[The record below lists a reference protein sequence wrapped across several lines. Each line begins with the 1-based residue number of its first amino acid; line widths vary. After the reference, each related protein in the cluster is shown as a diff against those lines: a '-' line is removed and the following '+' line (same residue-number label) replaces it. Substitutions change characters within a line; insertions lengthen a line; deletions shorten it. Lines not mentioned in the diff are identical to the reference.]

1 MTNKTILILGGY
13 GNTGLAIARLCLEY
27 TDSRLVLA
35 GRNQSKAVEAAAQL
49 NGQYVPTDPAGEGFR
64 VSGIQADAS
73 NEDDLKQALV
83 GVDLL
88 VVASSTARYA
98 GEVASAALAAGVDY
112 LDVQYSTAKVKAL
125 QTLAG
130 KIEGADRSFITDGGF
145 HPGVPAALV
154 RYAGDNIN
162 HLERAVVGCAL
173 RVDWKAFAIGDET
186 AEEFM
191 SEMLDYQSLLYRDGQ
206 WRKASMWRTK
216 DFLRMDY
223 GEPFGR
229 PYAVPMML
237 EEMRGLPELIPTLRE
252 TGFYITGFN
261 WFVDWVLFPLGMLVL
276 RLRPKALRPVG
287 RLIFWGMETFSRPPY
302 GIALQLEAS
311 GQDEG
316 QAKALKVRITHKDGY
331 FLTAAPTV
339 ACIRQYLDGTAAR
352 PGLHFMAHI
361 MEPERLLRD
370 IEQMGVEVSVQWA
383 TTPP

>member
-13 GNTGLAIARLCLEY
+13 GTAGLAIARLCLEH
-27 TDSRLVLA
+27 TDARLILA

-49 NGQYVPTDPAGEGFR
+49 NSQYVPSDTAGKGSR
-64 VSGIQADAS
+64 VFGIQVDAS
-73 NEDDLKQALV
+73 SGDDLKRALV

-98 GEVASAALAAGVDY
+98 REVASAALAVGVDY
-112 LDVQYSTAKVKAL
+112 MDIQYSTAKVKAL
-125 QTLAG
+125 QALAG
-130 KIEGADRSFITDGGF
+130 KIEGAGRCFITDGGF

-154 RYAGDNIN
+154 RYAAGRID

-173 RVDWKAFAIGDET
+173 RVDWKAFAVGDET

-191 SEMLDYQSLLYRDGQ
+191 SEMLDYQMLFYRDGR
-206 WRKASMWRTK
+206 WRKAKMWRMK

-229 PYAVPMML
+229 PYAAPMLL

-252 TGFYITGFN
+252 TGFYVTGFN
-261 WFVDWVLFPLGMLVL
+261 WFVDWVLFPLGMLAL

-287 RLIFWGMETFSRPPY
+287 RLIFWGLETFSRPPY
-302 GIALQLEAS
+302 GIALQLEA
-311 GQDEG
+311 GG
-316 QAKALKVRITHKDGY
+316 QADGRPKALKVRITHEDGY

-339 ACIRQYLDGTAAR
+339 ACIRQYLEGTAAR

-361 MEPERLLRD
+361 VEPRRMLEDMEK
-370 IEQMGVEVSVQWA
+370 MGVEVDIKEEVEE
-383 TTPP
+383 

>member
-1 MTNKTILILGGY
+1 MPEKSILILGGY
-13 GNTGLAIARLCLEY
+13 GNAGLPIARLCLEH
-27 TDSRLVLA
+27 TDTRLVLA

-49 NGQYVPTDPAGEGFR
+49 NSQYVSADPAGEGFR

-73 NEDDLKQALV
+73 NEDDLKRALV

-88 VVASSTARYA
+88 VVASSTAKYA
-98 GEVASAALAAGVDY
+98 GEVASAALAAEVDY
-112 LDVQYSTAKVKAL
+112 LDIQYSTAKVKAL
-125 QTLAG
+125 QAMTSDIEAAG
-130 KIEGADRSFITDGGF
+130 RCFITDGGF

-154 RYAGDNIN
+154 RYAGDNID

-173 RVDWKAFAIGDET
+173 RVDWKAFAVGDET

-206 WRKASMWRTK
+206 WRKAKMWRTR

-237 EEMRGLPELIPTLRE
+237 EELRALPEMIPSLRE

-261 WFVDWVLFPLGMLVL
+261 WFVDWVLFPVGMLAL
-276 RLRPKALRPVG
+276 RLWPRRALRPVG

-316 QAKALKVRITHKDGY
+316 QAKALKVRITHEDGY
-331 FLTAAPTV
+331 LLTAAPTV
-339 ACIRQYLDGTAAR
+339 ACIAQYLDGTAAK
-352 PGLHFMAHI
+352 PGLHFMAHV
-361 MEPERLLRD
+361 MEPARMLKD
-370 IEQMGVEVSVQWA
+370 IKKMGVEVSIHQGS
-383 TTPP
+383 